1 MLSFFH
7 NNNNCFKHQEY
18 PECNFRMINVSYDNN
33 NIDTNTIKDV
43 SYNTSNTKKQKK
55 KPIKTLLEE
64 LTVGEPEV
72 EVIEGIITWY
82 NFLKEFEK
90 NVKKLKD
97 NDGIT
102 DKIRFII
109 YHRLL

>member
-1 MLSFFH
+1 MGIISDSLEDDKCSLCQ
-7 NNNNCFKHQEY
+7 NEIRLEY

-72 EVIEGIITWY
+72 EVIEG
-82 NFLKEFEK
+82 
-90 NVKKLKD
+90 V
-97 NDGIT
+97 
-102 DKIRFII
+102 
-109 YHRLL
+109 